1 MTYLLSQKF
10 IVRTYAFVTRDFS
23 EKMGSYQEL
32 KFGQYRIFIDQSN
45 NCTNRKEKLGVMYV
59 LFENWLYLV
68 KKNSVKKMEIIY
80 CNCLNLINA

>member
-10 IVRTYAFVTRDFS
+10 IVQTYAFVTRDFS

-45 NCTNRKEKLGVMYV
+45 NCTNRKEKL
-59 LFENWLYLV
+59 
-68 KKNSVKKMEIIY
+68 
-80 CNCLNLINA
+80 